1 MVRKERFFGTRVNP
15 NRVYHNTTFLEAAL
29 RVAQSKNFPDPGTI
43 ANRHDE
49 RLQRPQINDV
59 DPVIDN
65 SNKIQGVSPLQLE
78 ISNNRL
84 AVSLGY
90 ERYVDRGSG
99 LSESTEYI
107 EVIPRGTKLPCEGK
121 DIFETSEDNQSI
133 IAQNIFL
140 SNSSSNN
147 LKDADYLGVI
157 QIADIEPAPAGE
169 KRFQTIFSVNEKGLL
184 SIQTNQLGSEVLQSI
199 EFNLS
204 QPYKFDATVGRWRDR
219 EGRFTRAPEELKNRL
234 SDGEFEAKMEAVET
248 RDPPR
253 KEDWMPLRET
263 GLALNLNTSGALTL
277 LIIIYGVAI
286 LGIAGALVYALIDRG
301 I

>member
-1 MVRKERFFGTRVNP
+1 MVRKERFFGRRVNP
-15 NRVYHNTTFLEAAL
+15 NRVYHNTMLLDAAL
-29 RVAQSKNFPDPGTI
+29 KVAQSKNFPDPGTM

-65 SNKIQGVSPLQLE
+65 SNKVQGVSPLQLE
-78 ISNNRL
+78 TSNNCL
-84 AVSLGY
+84 DVSLGY

-99 LSESTEYI
+99 LPASTEYI

-133 IAQNIFL
+133 IEQNIFL
-140 SNSSSNN
+140 SNSSSNI
-147 LKDADYLGVI
+147 LKNADYLGVI
-157 QIADIEPAPAGE
+157 RIADIEPAPAGE
-169 KRFQTIFSVNEKGLL
+169 KRFQTIFSVNQKGLL
-184 SIQTNQLGSEVLQSI
+184 TIQTNQLGSEVLHSV

-204 QPYKFDATVGRWRDR
+204 QPYKFDASVGRWRDK

-234 SDGEFEAKMEAVET
+234 SDGKFEVET
-248 RDPPR
+248 ETVESRQPPR
-253 KEDWMPLRET
+253 KQEWMPLRET

-286 LGIAGALVYALIDRG
+286 LGIAGALVYVLIDSG
-301 I
+301 V

>member
-59 DPVIDN
+59 DPVIDD

-90 ERYVDRGSG
+90 ERYVGRGSG

-133 IAQNIFL
+133 IEQNIFL

-253 KEDWMPLRET
+253 KEEWMPLRET

-286 LGIAGALVYALIDRG
+286 LGIAGALVYALIDTG

>member
-29 RVAQSKNFPDPGTI
+29 RVAQSKNFPDPGII

-65 SNKIQGVSPLQLE
+65 SNKIQGVSLLQLE

-90 ERYVDRGSG
+90 ERYVGRGSG

-133 IAQNIFL
+133 IEQNIFL
-140 SNSSSNN
+140 SNSSSNY

-157 QIADIEPAPAGE
+157 QITDIEPAPAGE

-248 RDPPR
+248 REPPR
-253 KEDWMPLRET
+253 KEEWMPLRET

-286 LGIAGALVYALIDRG
+286 LGIAGALVYALIDTG
-301 I
+301 L

>member
-29 RVAQSKNFPDPGTI
+29 RVAQSKNFPDPGII

-90 ERYVDRGSG
+90 ERYVGRGSG

-133 IAQNIFL
+133 IEQNVFL

-184 SIQTNQLGSEVLQSI
+184 SIQTNQLGSEVLHSI

-219 EGRFTRAPEELKNRL
+219 EGRFTRPPEELKNRL

-253 KEDWMPLRET
+253 KEEWMPLRET

-286 LGIAGALVYALIDRG
+286 LGIAGALVYALIDTG

>member
-29 RVAQSKNFPDPGTI
+29 RAAQSKNFPDPDTI

-133 IAQNIFL
+133 IEQNIFL
-140 SNSSSNN
+140 SNSSSNY

-157 QIADIEPAPAGE
+157 QITDIEPAPAGE

-248 RDPPR
+248 REPPR
-253 KEDWMPLRET
+253 KEEWMPLRET

>member
-29 RVAQSKNFPDPGTI
+29 RVAQSKNFPDPGII

-90 ERYVDRGSG
+90 ERYVGRGSG

-133 IAQNIFL
+133 IEQNVFL

-204 QPYKFDATVGRWRDR
+204 QPYKFDAAVGRWRDR

-253 KEDWMPLRET
+253 KEEWMPLRET

-286 LGIAGALVYALIDRG
+286 LGIAGALVYALIDTG

>member
-29 RVAQSKNFPDPGTI
+29 RAAQSKNFPDPGTI

-133 IAQNIFL
+133 IEQNIFL

-286 LGIAGALVYALIDRG
+286 LGIAGALVYALIETG

>member
-1 MVRKERFFGTRVNP
+1 MVRKERFFGARVNP

-133 IAQNIFL
+133 IEQNIFL

-157 QIADIEPAPAGE
+157 QITDIEPAPAGE

-184 SIQTNQLGSEVLQSI
+184 TIQTNQLGSKELHSV

-204 QPYKFDATVGRWRDR
+204 QPYKFDATVGRWRDK
-219 EGRFTRAPEELKNRL
+219 EGRFTRPPEEFKNRL

-248 RDPPR
+248 RQPPR

-286 LGIAGALVYALIDRG
+286 LGIAGALVYALIDTG

>member
-15 NRVYHNTTFLEAAL
+15 NRVYHNTTFLDAAL
-29 RVAQSKNFPDPGTI
+29 RVAQSKNFPDSGII

-78 ISNNRL
+78 ISDNRL

-133 IAQNIFL
+133 IEQNIFL
-140 SNSSSNN
+140 SNSSSNY

-157 QIADIEPAPAGE
+157 QITDIEPAPAGE

-204 QPYKFDATVGRWRDR
+204 QPYKFDATVGRWRDK
-219 EGRFTRAPEELKNRL
+219 EGRFTRPPEEFKNRL

-248 RDPPR
+248 RQPPR

-286 LGIAGALVYALIDRG
+286 LGIAGALVYALIDTG
-301 I
+301 L

>member
-15 NRVYHNTTFLEAAL
+15 NRVYHNTTFLDAAL

-78 ISNNRL
+78 ISNDRL

-90 ERYVDRGSG
+90 ERYVGRGSG

-133 IAQNIFL
+133 IEQNVFL

-157 QIADIEPAPAGE
+157 QITDIEPAPAGE

-286 LGIAGALVYALIDRG
+286 LGIAGALVYSLIDTG
-301 I
+301 F

>member
-15 NRVYHNTTFLEAAL
+15 NRVYHNTTFLDAAL

-49 RLQRPQINDV
+49 RLQRPQIKDV

-90 ERYVDRGSG
+90 ERYVGRGSG

-133 IAQNIFL
+133 IEQNVFL

-253 KEDWMPLRET
+253 KEEWMPLRET

-286 LGIAGALVYALIDRG
+286 LGIAGALVYALIDTG

>member
-29 RVAQSKNFPDPGTI
+29 RAAQSKNFPDPGTI

-133 IAQNIFL
+133 IEQNIFL
-140 SNSSSNN
+140 SNSSSNY

-157 QIADIEPAPAGE
+157 QITDIEPAPAGE

-248 RDPPR
+248 REPPR
-253 KEDWMPLRET
+253 KEEWMPLRET

-286 LGIAGALVYALIDRG
+286 LGIAGALVYALIDTG
-301 I
+301 L

>member
-90 ERYVDRGSG
+90 ERYVGRGSG

-133 IAQNIFL
+133 IEQNVFL

-253 KEDWMPLRET
+253 KEEWMPLRET

-286 LGIAGALVYALIDRG
+286 LGIAGALVYALIDTG

>member
-29 RVAQSKNFPDPGTI
+29 RAAQSKNFPDPGTI

-133 IAQNIFL
+133 IEQNIFL

-286 LGIAGALVYALIDRG
+286 LGIAGALVYALIDTG

>member
-133 IAQNIFL
+133 IEQNIFL

-286 LGIAGALVYALIDRG
+286 LGIAGALVYALIETG

>member
-133 IAQNIFL
+133 IEQNIFL

-157 QIADIEPAPAGE
+157 QITDIEPAPAGE

-184 SIQTNQLGSEVLQSI
+184 TIQTNQLGSKELHSV

-204 QPYKFDATVGRWRDR
+204 QPYKFDATVGRWRDK
-219 EGRFTRAPEELKNRL
+219 EGRFTRPPEEFKNRL

-248 RDPPR
+248 RQPPR
-253 KEDWMPLRET
+253 RKTGCRCARLDWR
-263 GLALNLNTSGALTL
+263 
-277 LIIIYGVAI
+277 
-286 LGIAGALVYALIDRG
+286 
-301 I
+301 

>member
-59 DPVIDN
+59 DPVIDD

-90 ERYVDRGSG
+90 ERYVGRGSG

-133 IAQNIFL
+133 IEQNVFL

-253 KEDWMPLRET
+253 KEEWMPLRET

-286 LGIAGALVYALIDRG
+286 LGIAGALVYALIDTG

>member
-133 IAQNIFL
+133 IEQNIFL
-140 SNSSSNN
+140 SYSSSNN

>member
-1 MVRKERFFGTRVNP
+1 MVRKERFFGMRVNP

-29 RVAQSKNFPDPGTI
+29 RVAQSKNFPDPGII

-59 DPVIDN
+59 DLVIDN

-90 ERYVDRGSG
+90 ERYVGRGSD

-133 IAQNIFL
+133 IEQNIFL

-253 KEDWMPLRET
+253 KEEWMPLRET

-286 LGIAGALVYALIDRG
+286 LGIAGALVYALIDTG

>member
-29 RVAQSKNFPDPGTI
+29 RIAQSENFPDPGTI

-90 ERYVDRGSG
+90 ERYVYRGSG

-133 IAQNIFL
+133 IEQNIFL

-157 QIADIEPAPAGE
+157 QITDIEPAPAGE
-169 KRFQTIFSVNEKGLL
+169 KRFQTIFSVSEKGLL
-184 SIQTNQLGSEVLQSI
+184 TIQTNQLGSEVLHSV

-204 QPYKFDATVGRWRDR
+204 QPYKFDPTVGRWRDK

-234 SDGEFEAKMEAVET
+234 SDGKFEAETETVEI
-248 RDPPR
+248 RQPLR
-253 KEDWMPLRET
+253 KEEWMPLRET
-263 GLALNLNTSGALTL
+263 GLALNLNTSNALTL
-277 LIIIYGVAI
+277 LIIIYGAAI
-286 LGIAGALVYALIDRG
+286 LGIAGALVYVLIDSG
-301 I
+301 V

>member
-15 NRVYHNTTFLEAAL
+15 NRVYHNTTFLDAAL
-29 RVAQSKNFPDPGTI
+29 RVAQSKNFPDPGTM

-90 ERYVDRGSG
+90 ERYVGRGSG

-107 EVIPRGTKLPCEGK
+107 QVIPRGTKLPCEGK

-133 IAQNIFL
+133 IEQNIFL

-157 QIADIEPAPAGE
+157 QITDIEPAPAGE

-184 SIQTNQLGSEVLQSI
+184 TIQTNQLGSKVLHSV

-204 QPYKFDATVGRWRDR
+204 QPYKFDATVGRWRDK
-219 EGRFTRAPEELKNRL
+219 EGRFTRPPEELKNRL
-234 SDGEFEAKMEAVET
+234 SDGEFEAKMEAVESRHT
-248 RDPPR
+248 PR
-253 KEDWMPLRET
+253 KEEWMPLRET

-286 LGIAGALVYALIDRG
+286 LGIAGALVYTLIDTG

>member
-49 RLQRPQINDV
+49 RLQRPQIKDV

-90 ERYVDRGSG
+90 ERYVGRGSG

-133 IAQNIFL
+133 IEQNVFL

-204 QPYKFDATVGRWRDR
+204 QPYKFDAAVGRWRDR

-253 KEDWMPLRET
+253 KEEWMPLRET

-286 LGIAGALVYALIDRG
+286 LGIAGALVYALIDTG

>member
-133 IAQNIFL
+133 IEQNIFL
-140 SNSSSNN
+140 SYSSSNN

-286 LGIAGALVYALIDRG
+286 LGIAGALVYALIDTG

>member
-1 MVRKERFFGTRVNP
+1 MVRKERFFGARVNP
-15 NRVYHNTTFLEAAL
+15 NRVYHNTTFLDAAL
-29 RVAQSKNFPDPGTI
+29 KVAQSTNFPDPVI
-43 ANRHDE
+43 VASRHDE
-49 RLQRPQINDV
+49 RLQRPQIKDV
-59 DPVIDN
+59 DPVIDD

-90 ERYVDRGSG
+90 EQYVGRGSC

-133 IAQNIFL
+133 IEQNIFL
-140 SNSSSNN
+140 SYSSSNN

-253 KEDWMPLRET
+253 KEEWMPLRET

-286 LGIAGALVYALIDRG
+286 LGIAGALVYALIETG

>member
-78 ISNNRL
+78 ISDNRL

-90 ERYVDRGSG
+90 ERYVGRGSG

-133 IAQNIFL
+133 IEQNIFL
-140 SNSSSNN
+140 SNSSSNY

-157 QIADIEPAPAGE
+157 QITDIEPAPAGE

-248 RDPPR
+248 REPPR
-253 KEDWMPLRET
+253 KEEWMPLRET

-286 LGIAGALVYALIDRG
+286 LGIAGALVYALIDTG
-301 I
+301 L

>member
-29 RVAQSKNFPDPGTI
+29 RVAQSKNFPDPGII

-90 ERYVDRGSG
+90 ERYVGRGSG

-133 IAQNIFL
+133 IEQNVFL

-157 QIADIEPAPAGE
+157 QITDIEPAPAGE

-204 QPYKFDATVGRWRDR
+204 QPYKFDAAVGRWRDR

-253 KEDWMPLRET
+253 KEEWMPLRET

-286 LGIAGALVYALIDRG
+286 LGIAGALVYALIDTG

>member
-133 IAQNIFL
+133 IEQNIFL
-140 SNSSSNN
+140 SYSSSNN

-286 LGIAGALVYALIDRG
+286 LGIAGALVYALIETG